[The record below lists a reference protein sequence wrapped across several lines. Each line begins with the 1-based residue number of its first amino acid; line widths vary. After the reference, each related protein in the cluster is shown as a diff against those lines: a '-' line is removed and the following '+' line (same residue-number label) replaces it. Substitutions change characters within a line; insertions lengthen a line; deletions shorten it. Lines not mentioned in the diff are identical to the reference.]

1 MMWNAAGPFFLTI
14 MRGAATSTFYNYNI
28 GLNSHA
34 TITTLAG
41 TETYTTGGCSVF
53 WKGQRK
59 VITHKEGTNRLMAM
73 NLGSRQMEPLATLPY
88 AAPAAYDGKRLR
100 QIRTSDGVDW
110 LYYFRPVS
118 NELFRVPMEWGL
130 L

>member
-1 MMWNAAGPFFLTI
+1 

-34 TITTLAG
+34 TITTLVG

-59 VITHKEGTNRLMAM
+59 IIVHKEATNRLLAM
-73 NLGSRQMEPLATLPY
+73 NLGTRQMEPFATLPY

-100 QIRTSDGVDW
+100 MLRTADGVDW
-110 LYYFRPVS
+110 LYYFRPAS
-118 NELFRVPMEWGL
+118 NEFFRVALEWGTL
-130 L
+130 